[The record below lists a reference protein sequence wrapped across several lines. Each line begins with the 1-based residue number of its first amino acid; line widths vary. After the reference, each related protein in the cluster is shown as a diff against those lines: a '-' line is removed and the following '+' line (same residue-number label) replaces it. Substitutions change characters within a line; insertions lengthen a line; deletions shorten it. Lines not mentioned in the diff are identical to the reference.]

1 MRQIIMPF
9 MATTVLTFIAVGTAQ
24 AIESCTDLKTQLV
37 AAEAKDAGSKK
48 IKRYTD
54 AIKKQT
60 KMIAKLD
67 ADLTRYNCEGGSNA
81 ACKQLNST
89 KKKMSSNL
97 GKLTKKRDSLSKG
110 AGKLSV
116 SQIKSQLEAFNCSKS
131 KIIKVTTNPTAE
143 DLGNGVKLI
152 GKSGGR
158 KPPSR
163 VIALPNSSRSV
174 GSYRTMC
181 VRSCDGYFFPISSN
195 TSSSSFKRDEIACQ
209 LMCPGTETN
218 LYFHRSQGQ
227 ESEDMISYR
236 GGQSYDKLP
245 KAFAYKK
252 LNAKFSEACSCN
264 MSAFHAEMAR
274 REELL
279 KNKSSVQETNNAIT
293 NIVPSER
300 FDPGEDPETISNL
313 RGMLTD
319 EDIQAITNASND
331 GKSVDDLKRKVRVVG
346 PVFLQDSAAFEPADP
361 IKLSN

>member
-1 MRQIIMPF
+1 MRQIIIPLV
-9 MATTVLTFIAVGTAQ
+9 ATTILTFITVGTSQ
-24 AIESCTDLKTQLV
+24 AIESCTDLKAQLV
-37 AAEAKDAGSKK
+37 TAEAKTAGSKK
-48 IKRYTD
+48 IKRYSD

-60 KMIAKLD
+60 KMIAKID
-67 ADLTRYNCEGGSNA
+67 ADLSRYNCEGGSNA
-81 ACKQLNST
+81 ACKQLNSS

-97 GKLTKKRDSLSKG
+97 GKLTKKQDILSKG
-110 AGKLSV
+110 SGKLSI
-116 SQIKSQLEAFNCSKS
+116 SQIKAQLEAFNCSKS
-131 KIIKVTTNPTAE
+131 KIIKVATNPTAE

-236 GGQSYDKLP
+236 GGQSYDQLP
-245 KAFAYKK
+245 KAFAYRK

-279 KNKSSVQETNNAIT
+279 KNKSVGQDTSNTIT

-300 FDPGEDPETISNL
+300 FDPGEDPETVSNL
-313 RGMLTD
+313 RGKLTD
-319 EDIQAITNASND
+319 EDIQAITSASND
-331 GKSVDDLKRKVRVVG
+331 GKSVDDLKRKVRIVG
-346 PVFLQDSAAFEPADP
+346 PVFLQDNVAFERAEP
-361 IKLSN
+361 IQQQN